1 MGGFEVQNFR
11 GHEEGRYTVS
21 TSLSVSVVVCL
32 VSLEDS
38 SSSLASSQVKVPL
51 SLHW

>member
-1 MGGFEVQNFR
+1 MGGFEVHDFR
-11 GHEEGRYTVS
+11 GHEGGKYTVS
-21 TSLSVSVVVCL
+21 TRLSVSVVVCL

-38 SSSLASSQVKVPL
+38 SSSLPSSQAKVPL